1 MSEYSDNDQ
10 VILDGC
16 RRNDRKSQEAL
27 YRKYFRKLFLMCYRY
42 ANDENKTSEIVND
55 AFLII
60 FKNIQKYEGKGSFE
74 GWIRRI
80 TFNAIA
86 DHFRKEKRGIKFLF
100 IDEAAHAGIAD
111 NTEYSDHMNYEYI
124 LKKVFTLQGHY
135 KDVFV
140 KYAIEGYNHKEIG
153 EKLNISEGTSKWYLS
168 EARKKLQLLINS
180 SLSDIKY
187 GR

>member
-1 MSEYSDNDQ
+1 
-10 VILDGC
+10 
-16 RRNDRKSQEAL
+16 
-27 YRKYFRKLFLMCYRY
+27 
-42 ANDENKTSEIVND
+42 
-55 AFLII
+55 
-60 FKNIQKYEGKGSFE
+60 
-74 GWIRRI
+74 
-80 TFNAIA
+80 
-86 DHFRKEKRGIKFLF
+86 
-100 IDEAAHAGIAD
+100 
-111 NTEYSDHMNYEYI
+111 MNYEYI